1 MNDLQEIWNDIPESP
16 SDEKVVENIISG
28 KSVSEIDRFKK
39 VLKVE
44 MLASFGLLIPF
55 WFAVDLMGVEL
66 FVLVCLVSIV
76 GGILNL
82 STLWR
87 LKRLELLD
95 ELREF
100 LTNCIRI
107 LKSFVITFMLT
118 VEIFACIVVV
128 SAKSRIAPS
137 LPWGE
142 WLSASSGVL
151 LIFLLIIINLT
162 LFGYAWFF
170 YIRRI
175 KSLSGLLREINE
187 AEVDAEA

>member
-16 SDEKVVENIISG
+16 SDEKVMENIVSG

-39 VLKVE
+39 VLKIE

-66 FVLVCLVSIV
+66 FLLVLFVSIV

-107 LKSFVITFMLT
+107 LKSFVKNHDLDM
-118 VEIFACIVVV
+118 
-128 SAKSRIAPS
+128 P
-137 LPWGE
+137 
-142 WLSASSGVL
+142 
-151 LIFLLIIINLT
+151 
-162 LFGYAWFF
+162 
-170 YIRRI
+170 
-175 KSLSGLLREINE
+175 
-187 AEVDAEA
+187 

>member
-16 SDEKVVENIISG
+16 SDEKVVEAIVSG
-28 KSVSEIDRFKK
+28 KSASEIERFKK
-39 VLKVE
+39 VLKFE
-44 MLASFGLLIPF
+44 MFASFGLLIPF
-55 WFAVDLMGVEL
+55 WFAEELMGIEL
-66 FVLVCLVSIV
+66 FSLVCLVSVV

-95 ELREF
+95 DLREF
-100 LTNCIRI
+100 LTNCISI
-107 LKSFVITFMLT
+107 LKSFVIAFMLT

-128 SAKSRIAPS
+128 FAKSHIAEN

-142 WLSASSGVL
+142 WLSSSSGAL
-151 LIFLLIIINLT
+151 LIFLLVVINL
-162 LFGYAWFF
+162 LLLGYAWFF

-175 KSLSGLLREINE
+175 KSLSGLLREIDKF
-187 AEVDAEA
+187 DADA